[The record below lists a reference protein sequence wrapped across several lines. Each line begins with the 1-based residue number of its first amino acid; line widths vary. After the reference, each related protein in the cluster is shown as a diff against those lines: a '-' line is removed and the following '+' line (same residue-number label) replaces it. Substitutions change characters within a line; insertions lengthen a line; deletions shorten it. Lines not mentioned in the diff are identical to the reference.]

1 MCHPSAVSVCSK
13 LAHLCMLLSL
23 RALCTN
29 QNILVDITM
38 YHAKPNYVVTW
49 KRPLCAKNN
58 TVMLLSFS
66 GIWKHNLYKTNTF
79 KSWYH
84 YVPTNTIYVMCH
96 YVQKLTYLCV
106 FPQLYLKEHYSVLI
120 TNTFMLLSLSYVWK
134 ETIYQTSTFKSL
146 QLVFRPGIEP
156 GPQWPEANALTTTL

>member
-1 MCHPSAVSVCSK
+1 MCHPSAVPERALCSK

-120 TNTFMLLSLSYVWK
+120 THLCCYHSAMYERKLFTKPAHLSRFNLCSGLGSNRGRNGQK
-134 ETIYQTSTFKSL
+134 QT
-146 QLVFRPGIEP
+146 P
-156 GPQWPEANALTTTL
+156 